1 MEISKQ
7 GIDLIKKYEGFKP
20 YAYLCPA
27 NILTIGYGHTRG
39 VRLGQTC
46 TEAEAEQFLK
56 EDLEL
61 AEAEVNKVV
70 DKVDL
75 TQGQYDS
82 LVSFTFN
89 LGAGN
94 FKTSTLRKKV
104 LNNPADPTIMGEFG
118 KWVYVRGKVS
128 LGLQKRRLEESK
140 LYFSNNN

>member
-1 MEISKQ
+1 MKISKQ

-27 NILTIGYGHTRG
+27 GIVTIGYGHTKG

-56 EDLEL
+56 EDLEI

-70 DKVDL
+70 NEVEL

-94 FKTSTLRKKV
+94 FQTSTLRKKV
-104 LNNPADPTIMGEFG
+104 LNNPADTTIMGEFG
-118 KWVYVRGKVS
+118 KWVYVKGKVS
-128 LGLQKRRLEESK
+128 PGLQRRRLEESK
-140 LYFSNNN
+140 LYFS

>member
-1 MEISKQ
+1 MKISKQ
-7 GIDLIKKYEGFKP
+7 GIDLIKKFEGFKP

-46 TEAEAEQFLK
+46 TEDEAEQFLI

-75 TQGQYDS
+75 TQGQFDS

-94 FKTSTLRKKV
+94 FQTSTLRKKV
-104 LNNPADPTIMGEFG
+104 LNNPADPSIKAEFG

-128 LGLQKRRLEESK
+128 HGLQRRRLEEIR
-140 LYFSNNN
+140 LYFS

>member
-7 GIDLIKKYEGFKP
+7 GIDLIKKFEGFKP

-27 NILTIGYGHTRG
+27 NVLTIGYGHTKG

-56 EDLEL
+56 EDLEI
-61 AEAEVNKVV
+61 AEAEVNKVASEV
-70 DKVDL
+70 EL

-89 LGAGN
+89 LGAKN
-94 FKTSTLRKKV
+94 FQTSTLRRKV
-104 LNNPADPTIMGEFG
+104 LNNPADPAIKAEFG
-118 KWVYVRGKVS
+118 KWVYVKGKVS
-128 LGLQKRRLEESK
+128 PGLQRRRLEESK
-140 LYFSNNN
+140 LYFS

>member
-1 MEISKQ
+1 MKISKQ

-46 TEAEAEQFLK
+46 TEEEAEQFLI

-70 DKVDL
+70 DKVEL
-75 TQGQYDS
+75 TQGQFDS

-94 FKTSTLRKKV
+94 FKTSTLRQKI
-104 LNNPADPTIMGEFG
+104 LNNPADPTIMDEFG
-118 KWVYVRGKVS
+118 KWVYVRGKVI
-128 LGLQKRRLEESK
+128 LGLQRRRLEESK
-140 LYFSNNN
+140 LYFC

>member
-1 MEISKQ
+1 MKTSKK
-7 GIDLIKKYEGFKP
+7 GIDLIKKFEGFKP

-46 TEAEAEQFLK
+46 TETEAEQFLI

-70 DKVDL
+70 DKVEL

-82 LVSFTFN
+82 LVSFIFN

-94 FKTSTLRKKV
+94 FQNSTLRRKV

-128 LGLQKRRLEESK
+128 QGLQRRRLEESK
-140 LYFSNNN
+140 LYFS

>member
-1 MEISKQ
+1 MKISKQ
-7 GIDLIKKYEGFKP
+7 GIDLIKKFEGFKP

-46 TEAEAEQFLK
+46 TEEEAEKFLI

-75 TQGQYDS
+75 TQGQFDS

-94 FKTSTLRKKV
+94 FQTSTLRRKV
-104 LNNPADPTIMGEFG
+104 INNPADPTIMGEFG

-128 LGLQKRRLEESK
+128 QGLQKRRLEESK
-140 LYFSNNN
+140 LYFS

>member
-1 MEISKQ
+1 MKISKQ

-46 TEAEAEQFLK
+46 TEAEAEQFLI

-75 TQGQYDS
+75 TQGQFDS

-94 FKTSTLRKKV
+94 FQTSTLRRKV

-128 LGLQKRRLEESK
+128 QGLQKRRLEESK
-140 LYFSNNN
+140 LYFS

>member
-1 MEISKQ
+1 MKTSKQ
-7 GIDLIKKYEGFKP
+7 GIDLIKKFEGFKP

-46 TEAEAEQFLK
+46 TEAEAEQFLI

-75 TQGQYDS
+75 TQGQFDS

-94 FKTSTLRKKV
+94 FQTSTLRRKV

-128 LGLQKRRLEESK
+128 QGLQKRRLEESK
-140 LYFSNNN
+140 LYFS

>member
-61 AEAEVNKVV
+61 AEAEVNKIANEVE
-70 DKVDL
+70 L

-89 LGAGN
+89 LGAKN
-94 FKTSTLRKKV
+94 FQTSTLRKKV
-104 LNNPADPTIMGEFG
+104 LNNPADPTIKAEFG
-118 KWVYVRGKVS
+118 KWVYVKGKVS
-128 LGLQKRRLEESK
+128 PGLQRRRLEENK
-140 LYFSNNN
+140 LYFS

>member
-1 MEISKQ
+1 MKISKQ
-7 GIDLIKKYEGFKP
+7 GIELIKKYEGFKP

-56 EDLEL
+56 EDLEI
-61 AEAEVNKVV
+61 AEAEVNQVANEV
-70 DKVDL
+70 EL

-89 LGAGN
+89 LGAKN
-94 FKTSTLRKKV
+94 FQTSTLRRKV
-104 LNNPADPTIMGEFG
+104 LNNPADPTIKAEFG
-118 KWVYVRGKVS
+118 KWVYVKGKVS
-128 LGLQKRRLEESK
+128 SGLQRRRLEENK
-140 LYFSNNN
+140 LYFS

>member
-7 GIDLIKKYEGFKP
+7 GIDFIKKYEGFKP

-27 NILTIGYGHTRG
+27 KILTIGYGHTRG

-56 EDLEL
+56 EDLEI
-61 AEAEVNKVV
+61 AEAEVNKVANEV
-70 DKVDL
+70 QL

-82 LVSFTFN
+82 LVSFIFN

-94 FKTSTLRKKV
+94 FRTSTLRKKV
-104 LNNPADPTIMGEFG
+104 LNNPADPTIKAEFG
-118 KWVYVRGKVS
+118 KWVYVNGKVS
-128 LGLQKRRLEESK
+128 PGLQRRRLEEIK
-140 LYFSNNN
+140 LYFS

>member
-39 VRLGQTC
+39 VRIGQTC

-56 EDLEL
+56 EDLEI
-61 AEAEVNKVV
+61 AEAEVNIVANEV
-70 DKVDL
+70 EL

-104 LNNPADPTIMGEFG
+104 LNNPADPTILGEFG
-118 KWVYVRGKVS
+118 KWVYIKGKVS
-128 LGLQKRRLEESK
+128 QGLQKRRLEESK
-140 LYFSNNN
+140 LYFS

>member
-1 MEISKQ
+1 MKISKQ
-7 GIDLIKKYEGFKP
+7 GIDLIKKFEGFKP

-27 NILTIGYGHTRG
+27 NILTIGHGHTRG

-46 TEAEAEQFLK
+46 TEAEAEQFLI

-61 AEAEVNKVV
+61 AEAEVNKVAE
-70 DKVDL
+70 KVDL
-75 TQGQYDS
+75 TQGQFDS

-94 FKTSTLRKKV
+94 FKNSTLRRKV

-128 LGLQKRRLEESK
+128 PGLQRRRLEESK
-140 LYFSNNN
+140 LYFS

>member
-1 MEISKQ
+1 MKISKK
-7 GIDLIKKYEGFKP
+7 GIELIKKFEGFKP

-27 NILTIGYGHTRG
+27 GVVTIGYGHTKG

-56 EDLEL
+56 EDLEI

-70 DKVDL
+70 DQVKL
-75 TQGQYDS
+75 TQGNFDS

-89 LGAGN
+89 LGANN

-104 LNNPADPTIMGEFG
+104 LNDPTDTTIMGEFG
-118 KWVYVRGKVS
+118 KWVYVNGKVS
-128 LGLQKRRLEESK
+128 PGLQRRRLEESK
-140 LYFSNNN
+140 LYFS

>member
-1 MEISKQ
+1 MKISKQ
-7 GIDLIKKYEGFKP
+7 GIDLIKKFEGFKP

-27 NILTIGYGHTRG
+27 NILTIGHGHTRG

-46 TEAEAEQFLK
+46 TEEEAEQFLI

-61 AEAEVNKVV
+61 AEAEVNKVANEV
-70 DKVDL
+70 AL
-75 TQGQYDS
+75 TQGQFDS

-118 KWVYVRGKVS
+118 KWVYVNGKVS
-128 LGLQKRRLEESK
+128 QGLQRRRLEESK
-140 LYFSNNN
+140 LYFS

>member
-7 GIDLIKKYEGFKP
+7 GIDFIKKYEGFKP

-27 NILTIGYGHTRG
+27 KILTIGYGHTRG

-56 EDLEL
+56 EDLEI
-61 AEAEVNKVV
+61 AEAEVNKVANEV
-70 DKVDL
+70 KL

-89 LGAGN
+89 LGAKN
-94 FKTSTLRKKV
+94 FQTSTLREKV
-104 LNNPADPTIMGEFG
+104 LNNPADPTIKVEFG
-118 KWVYVRGKVS
+118 KWVYVKGKVS
-128 LGLQKRRLEESK
+128 PGLQRRRLEENK
-140 LYFSNNN
+140 LYFS

>member
-7 GIDLIKKYEGFKP
+7 GIDFIKKYEGFKP

-27 NILTIGYGHTRG
+27 NILTIGYGHTKG

-56 EDLEL
+56 EDLEI
-61 AEAEVNKVV
+61 AENEVNKIANEVE
-70 DKVDL
+70 L

-82 LVSFTFN
+82 LVSFIFN

-94 FKTSTLRKKV
+94 FRTSTLRQKV
-104 LNNPADPTIMGEFG
+104 LNNPADSTIRYEFG

-128 LGLQKRRLEESK
+128 SGLQRRRLEESK
-140 LYFSNNN
+140 LYFS